1 MSSRVLDRGHRSL
14 IAAIVAMSLFM
25 EAKDVGAQ
33 KTPPMRP
40 KAGALELV
48 SETNAFTLGR
58 PSHIRLVPDGTAAL
72 YLRSGPKDRIA
83 SLWELE
89 LSTRRERLLLSAD
102 QLLGGKQEQ
111 LSKEEKAARERKRIS
126 TAGFTSFELAQSG
139 ERVILKLAGKIW
151 SLERKTGKVTELPL
165 PPGNLLDPRIA
176 PTGER
181 VAFVRDFDLWVAEL
195 GAQPSTLPLTTGGSE
210 LVQHGLAE
218 FVAMEEMARFAGFW
232 WAPDGRSLVYQTT
245 DHTGVER
252 FTLADASRPEKAAH
266 TFAYPRAGR
275 ANADVKLSIVSID
288 AKKRVDVSW
297 DRERFPYV
305 ARVSW
310 QRNAPLTILVQARDQ
325 RSEQLLSVEPETG
338 RTALLHTEEDAA
350 WLNLSTTTPRWF
362 ADGLSYL
369 WTTERRGGLELERH
383 WPSTNR
389 REVVVAKE
397 HGFVNLVHL
406 DEAQRAVW
414 FSGGPSPVELHLY
427 RAPLDGSTPPVRI
440 SPLGGEHE
448 ATFSGDGRSFVLTRA
463 TPTQMA
469 RSTVHAAGT
478 REVVLD
484 GATELPSVAIEPE
497 SRPNLELVP
506 PERAGGL
513 HAMII
518 RPNGFDPKKRYPV
531 VTLVYGGPGF
541 NIVHSTMTSYFI
553 PQWVADHGFVVVCM
567 DGRGTPR
574 RGRDHERALQGKFG
588 SVPLDD
594 QITGLTALARN
605 YPELDLSRVGVYGW
619 SFGGYM
625 AALSVLKR
633 PDVYKVAV
641 SGAPVVDWE
650 YYDTHYTERYLGLPQ
665 HARED
670 YRAANLLTYASK
682 LERPLLLVHGI
693 ADDNVYFAHTLQ
705 LADALFRAKRPFEL
719 LPLVGLTHQV
729 ADPAIRE
736 ALYTRIVDFLGAEL
750 W

>member
-1 MSSRVLDRGHRSL
+1 MFDRGQPIL
-14 IAAIVAMSLFM
+14 IAAWVASCLFM

-40 KAGALELV
+40 RAGALELV

-58 PSHIRLVPDGTAAL
+58 PSHIRLVPDGSAAL

-83 SLWELE
+83 SLWELD
-89 LSTRRERLLLSAD
+89 LPTGRERLLLSAD

-126 TAGFTSFELAQSG
+126 TSGFTSFELAHSG
-139 ERVILKLAGKIW
+139 ERVIVKLAGKIW
-151 SLERKTGKVTELPL
+151 SLERKTGKVTELVL
-165 PPGNLLDPRIA
+165 PPGNLLDPRIS
-176 PTGER
+176 PTGDR

-195 GAQPSTLPLTTGGSE
+195 GAEGSAVQLTTGGSE

-218 FVAMEEMARFAGFW
+218 FVAQEEMSRFAGFW
-232 WAPDGRSLVYQTT
+232 WAPDAKSVVYQTT
-245 DHTGVER
+245 DHAGVER
-252 FTLADASRPEKAAH
+252 FTIADASRPEKGAH

-275 ANADVKLSIVSID
+275 PNADVKLSIVTID
-288 AKKRVDVSW
+288 GKRRVEVLW
-297 DRERFPYV
+297 DRARFPYV

-310 QRNAPLTILVQARDQ
+310 QRSAPLTILVQSRDQ
-325 RSEQLLSVEPETG
+325 RTEQLLSVEPETG
-338 RTALLHTEEDAA
+338 RTAVLHTEEDAA
-350 WLNLSTTTPRWF
+350 WLNLSATTPRWL

-369 WTTERRGGLELERH
+369 WMTERRGGMELERH

-397 HGFVNLVHL
+397 HGFANVAHV
-406 DEAQRAVW
+406 DEAHGAVW
-414 FSGGPSPVELHLY
+414 FVGGPSPIELHLY
-427 RAPLDGSTPPVRI
+427 RAPLDGRTPPVRI

-448 ATFSGDGRSFVLTRA
+448 ATFSTDGRFFVLTRA
-463 TPTQMA
+463 TPTLMA
-469 RSTVHAAGT
+469 RSTVHPAQA
-478 REVVLD
+478 REVTLA
-484 GATELPSVAIEPE
+484 GALELPSVAIEP
-497 SRPNLELVP
+497 SSKPNLELVP
-506 PERAGGL
+506 PERAGGF

-518 RPNGFDPKKRYPV
+518 RPNGFDAKKQYPV

-574 RGRDHERALQGKFG
+574 RGRDHERSLGGRFG

-594 QITGLTALARN
+594 QVAGLEALAKH
-605 YPELDLSRVGVYGW
+605 YPELDTSRVGVYGW

-650 YYDTHYTERYLGLPQ
+650 YYDTHYTERYLGLPEG
-665 HARED
+665 ARDE
-670 YRAANLLTYASK
+670 YRSSNLLTYASK

-736 ALYTRIVDFLGAEL
+736 ALYTRIVDFLGAAL